1 MSDVQGLSRREA
13 LAVALSA
20 SAALWAVACRP
31 EAQPSRAP
39 GAPSTAPGT
48 PAAPGRYKEAPQLA
62 ALVKDGKLPP
72 VEQRLPKEPL
82 VLKPVERIG
91 QYGGQWRTALLGRA
105 DTAWLLRTVGYE
117 NLVRWDPDWKSIIPN
132 VAKKFEANP
141 DGTEFTF
148 FLREGMKWSDGQPF
162 TADDIVF
169 WFDDIVS
176 NEELTP
182 VFPRWLTAGGKRGK
196 VVKVDEYTVKFQF
209 AAPNGL
215 FLQNLATPTGSWT
228 FAPAHYLKRWHKKYA
243 GEGVAAEVEKRRALV
258 EEEMKRR
265 GLQGD
270 YQTFFAIMADPW
282 FNPELPVIFAWKA
295 TKALGE
301 GTRLTFERNPYYW
314 KVDPDGNQ
322 LPYLDG
328 VVYDLH
334 ESVETMVLKALNG
347 EIDMQDRHIAQ
358 DRNKSVFFDNQ
369 QKGNYRFF
377 ETIPSSMNTA
387 VIALNLAHKDPVLRQ
402 IFQDKRFRMALSH
415 AINRKE
421 AIDLLFVGQG
431 EPAQVAPLKESP
443 WYHERLEKQ
452 YLEYNPQLANRLL
465 DEMGL
470 TRKDSRGMRLRPD
483 GKPIYIAFEVAGGV
497 FGPWVDLL
505 ELVKK
510 YWAAVG
516 IDMDPKVEDRSIFYT
531 RKEANEHDAGI
542 WGGDGGLMDGLL
554 DPRWFFPFSNESIFA
569 TAWAQ
574 WFQSG
579 GTRGEE
585 PIEPAKRQME
595 LYQELSATAD
605 EAKQI
610 QLMKQILDIAAD
622 QFWVIGISRPIRGY
636 GIVRNDFHNV
646 PKVMPGAWLYPNPGP
661 TNPPQYFTTRR

>member
-1 MSDVQGLSRREA
+1 MSRLYEISRRAA
-13 LAVALSA
+13 LHLSLPA
-20 SAALWAVACRP
+20 AAALWAVSCRP
-31 EAQPSRAP
+31 AAQPGRPPS
-39 GAPSTAPGT
+39 APSTAPGA
-48 PAAPGRYKEAPQLA
+48 PAAAGQYKEAPQLA
-62 ALVKDGKLPP
+62 ALVKEGKLPP

-117 NLVRWDPDWKSIIPN
+117 NLVRWDPEWKSIIPN
-132 VAKKFEANP
+132 IARKFEANP

-148 FLREGMKWSDGQPF
+148 YLREGMKWSDGQPF
-162 TADDIVF
+162 TAEDIVF

-282 FNPELPVIFAWKA
+282 FNPERPVVFAWKA
-295 TKALGE
+295 TRGLGE

-421 AIDLLFVGQG
+421 AIDLIYVGQG
-431 EPAQVAPLKESP
+431 EPWQPAPRKESIF
-443 WYHERLEKQ
+443 YNERLAKQ

-483 GKPIYIAFEVAGGV
+483 GKPIYIAFEVVATQTDR
-497 FGPWVDLL
+497 VDYLR
-505 ELVKK
+505 LVKQ
-510 YWAAVG
+510 YWAAIG
-516 IDMDPKVEDRSIFYT
+516 IDMDIKAEDRSIFYT

-542 WGGDGGLMDGLL
+542 WGGDGGMEVILE
-554 DPRWFFPFSNESIFA
+554 PRWYFPFSYESIYA
-569 TAWAQ
+569 TAWAR
-574 WFQSG
+574 WFITNG
-579 GTRGEE
+579 RDGEE
-585 PIEPAKRQME
+585 PPEPTKQQME
-595 LYQELSATAD
+595 LYRQLSATGD
-605 EAKQI
+605 EGKQVE
-610 QLMKQILDIAAD
+610 LMKQILDIAAN
-622 QFWVIGISRPIRGY
+622 QFYAIGLSLPVSGY

-646 PKVMPGAWLYPNPGP
+646 PKTMIGAWLYPNPGP
-661 TNPPQYFTTRR
+661 VNPPQFFSTRR